1 MGTFQRNAGNKH
13 QEMDTL
19 IKRYKEICADLN
31 MNKSAADEALSSF
44 NRIGNNYSLE
54 VCDD

>member
-1 MGTFQRNAGNKH
+1 MGTGNK
-13 QEMDTL
+13 QEIESL
-19 IKRYKEICADLN
+19 LKKYKEICSDLN

-54 VCDD
+54 VNLVVMI